1 MGILHSQ
8 VADGDR
14 RKPMTDAE
22 HDHVREQASADYW
35 QVCKDASHKKSFA
48 KLIERFTF
56 DGVDLSPGAAKYWR
70 GHDDPEAEHAH
81 LQIDFE
87 ARQQG
92 SADTKQAELDR
103 AMARA
108 EAEYERVK
116 AEARAEYKRVT
127 GEDHPDRS

>member
-1 MGILHSQ
+1 M
-8 VADGDR
+8 
-14 RKPMTDAE
+14 
-22 HDHVREQASADYW
+22 
-35 QVCKDASHKKSFA
+35 CKDASYKKSLA
-48 KLIERFTF
+48 KLIELFTF
-56 DGVDLSPGAAKYWR
+56 DGIDLAPHVAKYRR
-70 GHDDPEAEHAH
+70 GHDDPEAEHAP

-116 AEARAEYKRVT
+116 TEARAEYKRLT